1 MKSVPV
7 SLGDRSYEILVEPG
21 LIREVGMRV
30 KNAGLTGRCAI
41 ISDHNVAGPYLNGVQ
56 RALEISGYETTS
68 HVFPAGE
75 SSKSMSETTSLCR
88 SLIEDGHDRSSF
100 IIALGGGVVGDL
112 AGFIASIFYRGIP
125 FVQIPTTIVSQ
136 VDSAVGGKTG
146 VNTPEGKNL
155 IGCFHQPRLVIIDPE
170 TLLTLPSREFR
181 EGFAEVIKH
190 AAIRD
195 IDMMAELENIDPD
208 NQVVSATLIA
218 QNVAIKAAIVEED
231 EEEQSGTRALLNFG
245 HTIGHAIEAAVPYGT
260 YLHGEA
266 ISLGIRA
273 ALKLSEDYAGLTIE
287 ESERVLDILETF
299 RLPLLL
305 TEDIETDAILEKLD
319 RDKKFFRGKR
329 TFVLLDRIGNAIT
342 NDEVPPEAVRAAI
355 EYLRS

>member
-1 MKSVPV
+1 MC
-7 SLGDRSYEILVEPG
+7 
-21 LIREVGMRV
+21 IRD
-30 KNAGLTGRCAI
+30 
-41 ISDHNVAGPYLNGVQ
+41 SNVAGPYLTGVQ

-155 IGCFHQPRLVIIDPE
+155 VGCFHQPRLVIIDPE

-195 IDMMAELENIDPD
+195 IDMMAELENVDPD

-231 EEEQSGTRALLNFG
+231 EEEHSGTRALLNFG

>member
-21 LIREVGMRV
+21 LIREVGLRI
-30 KNAGLTGRCAI
+30 KNIGLTGRCAI
-41 ISDHNVAGPYLNGVQ
+41 ISDHNVAGPYLTGVQ
-56 RALEISGYETTS
+56 RALEISGYDTTS

-100 IIALGGGVVGDL
+100 VVALGGGVVGDL

-125 FVQIPTTIVSQ
+125 FVQVPTTIVSQ

-155 IGCFHQPRLVIIDPE
+155 LGCFHQPKLVLIDPE
-170 TLLTLPSREFR
+170 TLLSLPPREFR

-190 AAIRD
+190 ASIRD
-195 IDMMAELENIDPD
+195 IDMLADIEELDPD
-208 NQVVSATLIA
+208 DQNVSATLIA

-231 EEEQSGTRALLNFG
+231 EQEKSGTRALLNFG
-245 HTIGHAIEAAVPYGT
+245 HTIGHAIEAAVPYGQ

-266 ISLGIRA
+266 ISLGMRA
-273 ALKLSEDYAGLTIE
+273 ALKLSEDYAGLSIQ
-287 ESERVLDILETF
+287 ESERVLDVLEQF

-305 TEDIETDAILEKLD
+305 TEDVKTDVIMEKLT
-319 RDKKFFRGKR
+319 RDKKFTGDNR

-342 NDEVPPEAVRAAI
+342 SNDVPPEAVKAAI
-355 EYLRS
+355 EFLRS

>member
-1 MKSVPV
+1 
-7 SLGDRSYEILVEPG
+7 
-21 LIREVGMRV
+21 
-30 KNAGLTGRCAI
+30 
-41 ISDHNVAGPYLNGVQ
+41 
-56 RALEISGYETTS
+56 
-68 HVFPAGE
+68 
-75 SSKSMSETTSLCR
+75 MSETTSLCR

-181 EGFAEVIKH
+181 EGFAEVVKH

-195 IDMMAELENIDPD
+195 IDMMTELENVDPD

-231 EEEQSGTRALLNFG
+231 EEEHSGTRALLNFG

-273 ALKLSEDYAGLTIE
+273 ALKLSEDYAGLTIQ

-305 TEDIETDAILEKLD
+305 TEDIETDVILEKLN
-319 RDKKFFRGKR
+319 RDKKFSGGKR

-342 NDEVPPEAVRAAI
+342 TDEVPPEAVRDAI